1 MANKKLL
8 IDNAKKTDIFL
19 RSYLNKQAYSDLIP
33 AMKYGSL
40 SGGKKIRSSVILGV
54 GKIFNINEK
63 KLVNISAAVECIH
76 SYSLIHDDLPCMD
89 DDKTRRGKPATH
101 IRFGESTAILAGNSL
116 LTLAFEIIVDKSYKI
131 ENKAKTE
138 LVKSL
143 AHCSG
148 HVGIAGGQ
156 YLDLNFEKKR
166 KRFADILDMQKK
178 KTGKLFSFCCYAVGV
193 IAEKNNKELK
203 SLSKLGEDIGLL
215 FQFADDFI
223 DIRGSKKLA
232 GKSIKKDQKKGKS
245 TLVALIGYKK
255 AYSYAHKLQKNILSK
270 LSKHGKKAN
279 NLINTVEFILERNF

>member
-1 MANKKLL
+1 MIKKILNQ
-8 IDNAKKTDIFL
+8 NAIKTDIFL
-19 RSYLNKQAYSDLIP
+19 KKYLDKQAFSDLVLP
-33 AMKYGSL
+33 MKYGSL
-40 SGGKKIRSSVILGV
+40 SGGKKIRSSVILGA
-54 GKIFNINEK
+54 GKLFHINEV
-63 KLVNISAAVECIH
+63 KLLNVCAAVECIH

-89 DDKTRRGKPATH
+89 DDKIRRSKPATH
-101 IRFGESTAILAGNSL
+101 IKFGESTAILAGNSL
-116 LTLAFEIIVDKSYKI
+116 LTLAFEIIVDKNYKI
-131 ENKAKTE
+131 ENKAKIE
-138 LVKSL
+138 LIKSL

-166 KRFADILDMQKK
+166 KRFSNILDMQRK
-178 KTGKLFSFCCYAVGV
+178 KTGKLFNFCCYAAGV
-193 IAEKNNKELK
+193 IAKKNNKELK

-223 DIRGSKKLA
+223 DIKGSKKLA

-245 TLVALIGYKK
+245 TLVALIGYEK
-255 AYSYAHKLQKNILSK
+255 AYTYANKLQKNILSN